1 MIWFY
6 KKYQP
11 DKSIIIIWQ
20 SLHIQSFW
28 HKKGSVY
35 YLVIFDIIYLNQFK
49 SAVSTCPYTKK
60 SGDKKVLTNSYLEY
74 EPRRHVYLR
83 DLPKNHLA
91 KIQSVKFE
99 FTDYKVYDKLG
110 CYPYE
115 RMTIQCVNHY
125 GANFLLNK
133 ECRDI
138 NSFFQE
144 CIKVNEVLGHKKRTN
159 PEYFATNT
167 YSREK
172 PNFEEL
178 ALWFNMK
185 SNIYLLT

>member
-1 MIWFY
+1 M
-6 KKYQP
+6 
-11 DKSIIIIWQ
+11 
-20 SLHIQSFW
+20 
-28 HKKGSVY
+28 
-35 YLVIFDIIYLNQFK
+35 
-49 SAVSTCPYTKK
+49 
-60 SGDKKVLTNSYLEY
+60 
-74 EPRRHVYLR
+74 YLR

-115 RMTIQCVNHY
+115 RMAIQCVNHY
-125 GANFLLNK
+125 GSNFLLNK

-138 NSFFQE
+138 AGFFHE
-144 CIKVNEVLGHKKRTN
+144 CIKVNQALGHKKRTN
-159 PEYFATNT
+159 PEYFATNK

-178 ALWFNMK
+178 ALWFNLK
-185 SNIYLLT
+185 SNIYHLTLINQS